1 MSRHTPGPWYA
12 DSGDH
17 GLIMA
22 SGPIAQVFGDDE
34 LDGWRES
41 GALDL
46 SDEEWGALKDSA
58 EANARL
64 IARAPDLLE
73 MLEEVVHFISDDLC
87 GHAPIVKQR
96 ALKLIHEAGG
106 STAGNLLAW
115 NKEVETP
122 EEVKQA
128 LKAATEAF
136 GPEEE

>member
-1 MSRHTPGPWYA
+1 
-12 DSGDH
+12 
-17 GLIMA
+17 MA